1 MATKAYILVR
11 TEVGKTNDVVSSLR
25 AIKGV
30 TAVDLV
36 SGPYDVV
43 AVVEAD
49 DANTVGRLVIN
60 QMHSLEGLCSTLTC
74 VVIG

>member
-60 QMHSLEGLCSTLTC
+60 QMHSLEGLCSTITC